1 MELVIKGSS
10 KSKKIEISKG
20 ILTIQSIE
28 EDIILENLSDKNDLR
43 VIDNRNLFFIA
54 DTVLNEMFCY
64 NDMPDLEYVNEI
76 IQIFDYD
83 SSFLDRKI
91 DSLSLME
98 KILLNLFRNLS
109 FNTQIIV
116 FMDFFKGFDISMEKK
131 IIEMFK
137 YLVNKKYI
145 VILVADDIDRLYK
158 YGDYSV
164 ISNKTTIKYGK
175 TEDIYSNVD
184 TLLKLK
190 LEVPTLSYI
199 TYKAKKDKDVK
210 LFYSKDVR
218 DIIKDVYKHV

>member
-145 VILVADDIDRLYK
+145 VILVADDINRLYK

>member
-116 FMDFFKGFDISMEKK
+116 FMDFFKGFDFSMEKK